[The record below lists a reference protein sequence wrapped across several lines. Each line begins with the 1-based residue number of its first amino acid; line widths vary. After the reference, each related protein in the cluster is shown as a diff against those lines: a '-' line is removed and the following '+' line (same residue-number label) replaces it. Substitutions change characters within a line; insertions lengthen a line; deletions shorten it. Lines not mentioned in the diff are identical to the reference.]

1 MHCRPACGA
10 CCIAPSIT
18 QPIPG
23 MPHGKPAGMPCVQ
36 LDADYRCQLFG
47 KPERPGFC
55 VSLRPNAD
63 MCGENRWQ
71 ALALLDQLEVATAPA
86 ALVGPVNSGIAR

>member
-1 MHCRPACGA
+1 
-10 CCIAPSIT
+10 
-18 QPIPG
+18 
-23 MPHGKPAGMPCVQ
+23 MPCVQ

-63 MCGENRWQ
+63 MCGDNRWQ